1 MSAAIPPNDSVDPV
15 EYTPEQMSEQLACF
29 ETILNDRLPYCS
41 GTLSTT
47 KEQLVLF
54 YGKDF
59 DAKRIDFSD
68 ASDEQLEHLA
78 KTCEPAAFGVRTR
91 RVLDE
96 LYRKAGKLDA
106 EHFSSLFDVMESG
119 LVQVIREQLLTGEKV
134 NSAIRLERYKLNVY
148 GKDSFFKAHKDT
160 PRSKDMFGSL
170 VIVFPTSHEGGTL
183 ILRDGEKEWRFD
195 SAKAIKEHDGS
206 CIAYVAFYSDVEHE
220 VTQVNSG
227 YRVTVTYN
235 LYFDAAVPS
244 IPSVALTEDP
254 THDKLKDILGTLLED
269 KNFLPDG
276 GYLGFGLR
284 REYPLQSTR
293 DVVDLS
299 EFASY
304 LKGGDAILMSVCEEL
319 SLSASLQVYFKT
331 QDSSRD
337 DLDVLC
343 HYVPALARGNSV
355 DDDSLVQHLCEYYGG
370 LRVKTKTDDHTQ
382 YYTLPDLY
390 IHWATPMTE
399 FGNVQREYPAY
410 GNEPSIE
417 FAYGCVCLIVAVG
430 PYGERSA
437 VEKIWPLNK
446 KKPVK
451 KAAAPKK
458 TAKRGKGSKSSR
470 AR

>member
-170 VIVFPTSHEGGTL
+170 
-183 ILRDGEKEWRFD
+183 EWRFD

-304 LKGGDAILMSVCEEL
+304 LKGGDAILMSVSVMIWTFFATTFL
-319 SLSASLQVYFKT
+319 HSLEAT
-331 QDSSRD
+331 
-337 DLDVLC
+337 VLMTTPS
-343 HYVPALARGNSV
+343 YNTSV
-355 DDDSLVQHLCEYYGG
+355 N
-370 LRVKTKTDDHTQ
+370 
-382 YYTLPDLY
+382 
-390 IHWATPMTE
+390 I
-399 FGNVQREYPAY
+399 
-410 GNEPSIE
+410 
-417 FAYGCVCLIVAVG
+417 
-430 PYGERSA
+430 
-437 VEKIWPLNK
+437 
-446 KKPVK
+446 
-451 KAAAPKK
+451 
-458 TAKRGKGSKSSR
+458 TAGYE
-470 AR
+470 